1 MKKKVISLIMSVALA
16 FSSMHVMNISAEN
29 AKAESNLTEATV
41 TNLNGYEF
49 IDITSNGTTLVAL
62 TKTTARALGRLFYST
77 DNGVTWQP
85 CQTQPLNSAATI
97 SSNINSQQQLVYW
110 KANNIFVA
118 HGAASTYTSED
129 GISWVKNENLHWT
142 ANTMIDVSGDQL
154 VFGGQDSANATA
166 DLTANQ
172 FANNKYTIP
181 KSSGYYAQVAVA
193 KPMEDDGNVTMFMC
207 NQYKAYELKY
217 QPKSSENKWTLLN
230 SNQGTITTKAPYDAI
245 YSEKANQYLMVD
257 GSEKLYAVTDSQNI
271 SKLTVAVGE
280 NVTGVGEN
288 DKYIVVG
295 TASGKLYKTENTKLT
310 SQTAWDKI
318 PTAYEDGAAEAI
330 KNIKFV
336 DDNNFVALCSS
347 KAYTGEV
354 VKSIVEPTDE
364 PKVTPT
370 VNPTDKPEVTPTVNP
385 TDKPEVTPTVNP
397 TDKPEVTPTVN
408 PTDKPEVTPTVN
420 PTDKPEATPTI
431 IPTTSPTIEPTEEPN
446 KEVLPEGYSF
456 IDIASNGNNL
466 VAMAKDAGKTKALL
480 CYSKDGGKTW
490 QANEDQPLKEKA
502 AISKSQENSQ
512 QQLVYWKAKN
522 IFVAHGQAS
531 TYTSTDGVTWTA
543 NAALHW
549 TTDTV
554 LTTSGNQLAF
564 GGHDAAN
571 ATADLENWQFANNK
585 FAIPKSSGYVVQVA
599 VAKPADSE
607 GNIAMFI
614 CDKDKAY
621 DLSFKA
627 ASPKYTWAKKENNA
641 GTITENSPYDALY
654 SENADQYFM
663 VDGSKNLYAVTDSKN
678 IAKIT
683 VADDEKIV
691 GVGASDKYIVVGT
704 ESGKLYKTDNEAV
717 TAKTKW
723 EEISIAAED
732 KISEPLRNIEF
743 TDEDTFVALGN
754 TKCYNGKVVN
764 STPTDNPTKP
774 TTTPTDNP
782 TKPTTEPTDNP
793 TKPTTEPTDNPTKPT
808 TEPTENPTK
817 PTTEP
822 TENPTKPTTEP
833 TENPTKPTTEP
844 TEEPKPNPSGYSI
857 RYENGKAVVNAP
869 IGKYAVIFAAYDH
882 DGKLVSVAVKQ
893 DAEITKA
900 NQSVFPNKFTTAG
913 ATTGKV
919 MLWDNLNNMVPRA
932 VASIPFN

>member
-62 TKTTARALGRLFYST
+62 TKNTARALGRLFYST

-85 CQTQPLNSAATI
+85 CQNQPLNSAATI
-97 SSNINSQQQLVYW
+97 SSNKNSQQQLVYW

-129 GISWVKNENLHWT
+129 GISWVENKNLHWT
-142 ANTMIDVSGDQL
+142 TNTMIDVSGDQL

-166 DLTANQ
+166 DLTAKQ

-181 KSSGYYAQVAVA
+181 SSSGFYALVAVA
-193 KPMEDDGNVTMFMC
+193 KPADDGGNISMFIC
-207 NQYKAYELKY
+207 NQYKSYDLSFQTTSPKY
-217 QPKSSENKWTLLN
+217 TWTMQN
-230 SNQGTITTKAPYDAI
+230 NNQGSITTKEPYDAI
-245 YSEKANQYLMVD
+245 YSEKADQYLMVD
-257 GSEKLYAVTDSQNI
+257 GSEKLYAVTDSKNI
-271 SKLTVAVGE
+271 SKLTVADGE

-295 TASGKLYKTENTKLT
+295 TESGKLYKTENTTLT
-310 SQTAWDKI
+310 SETAWDEI

-354 VKSIVEPTDE
+354 VKSIVEPTVTPTVTPTIEPTATPTAKPTDE

-397 TDKPEVTPTVN
+397 TDKPEVTPTIV
-408 PTDKPEVTPTVN
+408 PT
-420 PTDKPEATPTI
+420 AT
-431 IPTTSPTIEPTEEPN
+431 PTIEPTEEPN
-446 KEVLPEGYSF
+446 KELLPEGYSF
-456 IDIASNGNNL
+456 LDIASNGNNL
-466 VAMAKDAGKTKALL
+466 VAMAKDESRAIAQL
-480 CYSKDGGKTW
+480 CYSQDGGKTW
-490 QANEDQPLKEKA
+490 KASENQPLAEKA
-502 AISKSQENSQ
+502 TISSNKNSQ
-512 QQLVYWKAKN
+512 QQLVYWKANN
-522 IFVAHGQAS
+522 IFVAHGAAS
-531 TYTSTDGVTWTA
+531 TYTSTDGVTWTE
-543 NAALHW
+543 NTALHW
-549 TTDTV
+549 TTNTM

-564 GGHDAAN
+564 GGQDSAN
-571 ATADLENWQFANNK
+571 ATADLKTKQFANNK
-585 FAIPKSSGYVVQVA
+585 YVIPKSSGYYAQVA

-607 GNIAMFI
+607 GNVAMFI
-614 CDKDKAY
+614 CDKYKAY
-621 DLSFKA
+621 DLSFQA
-627 ASPKYTWAKKENNA
+627 TSPKYTWTLNNNNA
-641 GTITENSPYDALY
+641 GTMTENAPYDALY
-654 SENADQYFM
+654 SEKADQYFM
-663 VDGSKNLYAVTDSKN
+663 VDGSEKLYAVTDSKN

-683 VADDEKIV
+683 VADGEKIV

-704 ESGKLYKTDNEAV
+704 ESGKLYKTDNVAV
-717 TAKTKW
+717 TAETKW

-754 TKCYNGKVVN
+754 TKWYNGKVVN
-764 STPTDNPTKP
+764 STPTDNPIKP
-774 TTTPTDNP
+774 TVSPTTAPTENPVKPTVAPTENPVKPTVAPTENPVKPTVAPTDDP
-782 TKPTTEPTDNP
+782 TKPTAT
-793 TKPTTEPTDNPTKPT
+793 PTTA
-808 TEPTENPTK
+808 
-817 PTTEP
+817 
-822 TENPTKPTTEP
+822 
-833 TENPTKPTTEP
+833 P
-844 TEEPKPNPSGYSI
+844 TEEPTPDPSGYSI

-869 IGKYAVIFAAYDH
+869 IGKYAVIFAAYDS

-900 NQSVFPNKFTTAG
+900 NQSVYPNKFTTAG

-932 VASIPFN
+932 AASIPFN

>member
-41 TNLNGYEF
+41 TSLNGYEF

-62 TKTTARALGRLFYST
+62 TKNTARALGRLFYST

-85 CQTQPLNSAATI
+85 CQNQPLNSAATI
-97 SSNINSQQQLVYW
+97 SSNKNSQQQLVYW

-118 HGAASTYTSED
+118 HGAASTYTSAD
-129 GISWVKNENLHWT
+129 GISWVENKNLHWT
-142 ANTMIDVSGDQL
+142 TNTMIDVSGDQI

-166 DLTANQ
+166 DLTAKQ

-181 KSSGYYAQVAVA
+181 SSSGFYAMVAVA
-193 KPMEDDGNVTMFMC
+193 KPADNGNISMFIC
-207 NQYKAYELKY
+207 NQYKSYDLSFQTTSPKY
-217 QPKSSENKWTLLN
+217 TWTMQN
-230 SNQGTITTKAPYDAI
+230 NNQGSITTKEPYDAI
-245 YSEKANQYLMVD
+245 YSEKADQYLIVD
-257 GSEKLYAVTDSQNI
+257 GSEKLYAVTDSKNI
-271 SKLTVAVGE
+271 SKLTVADGE

-295 TASGKLYKTENTKLT
+295 TESGKLYKTENTTLT
-310 SQTAWDKI
+310 SETAWDEI

-354 VKSIVEPTDE
+354 VKSIVEPTATPTIEPTATPTAKPTDE
-364 PKVTPT
+364 PKVTLT

-397 TDKPEVTPTVN
+397 TDKPEVTPTTV
-408 PTDKPEVTPTVN
+408 PT
-420 PTDKPEATPTI
+420 AT
-431 IPTTSPTIEPTEEPN
+431 PTIEPTKEPN
-446 KEVLPEGYSF
+446 KELLPEGYSF
-456 IDIASNGNNL
+456 VDIASNGNNL
-466 VAMAKDAGKTKALL
+466 VAMAKDESRAIAQL

-490 QANEDQPLKEKA
+490 KASENQPLAEKA
-502 AISKSQENSQ
+502 TISSNKISQ
-512 QQLVYWKAKN
+512 QQLVYWKANN
-522 IFVAHGQAS
+522 IFVAHGAAS
-531 TYTSTDGVTWTA
+531 TYTSTDGVTWTE
-543 NAALHW
+543 NTALHW
-549 TTDTV
+549 TTNTM

-564 GGHDAAN
+564 GGQDSAN
-571 ATADLENWQFANNK
+571 ATADLKTKQFANNK
-585 FAIPKSSGYVVQVA
+585 YVIPKSSGYYAQVA

-607 GNIAMFI
+607 GNVAMFI
-614 CDKDKAY
+614 CDKYKAY
-621 DLSFKA
+621 DLSFQA
-627 ASPKYTWAKKENNA
+627 TSPKYTWTLNNNNA
-641 GTITENSPYDALY
+641 GTMTENAPYDALY
-654 SENADQYFM
+654 SEKADQYFM
-663 VDGSKNLYAVTDSKN
+663 VDGSEKLYAVTDSKN

-683 VADDEKIV
+683 VADGEKIV

-704 ESGKLYKTDNEAV
+704 ESGKLYKTDNVAV
-717 TAKTKW
+717 TAETKW

-743 TDEDTFVALGN
+743 TDENTFVALGN
-754 TKCYNGKVVN
+754 TKWYNGKVVN
-764 STPTDNPTKP
+764 STPTDNPIKP
-774 TTTPTDNP
+774 TISPTTAPTENPVKPTATPTENPVKPTVAPTDDP
-782 TKPTTEPTDNP
+782 TKPTA
-793 TKPTTEPTDNPTKPT
+793 KPTTA
-808 TEPTENPTK
+808 
-817 PTTEP
+817 
-822 TENPTKPTTEP
+822 
-833 TENPTKPTTEP
+833 P
-844 TEEPKPNPSGYSI
+844 TEEPTPDPSGYSI

-869 IGKYAVIFAAYDH
+869 SGKYAVIFAAYDS

-893 DAEITKA
+893 DTEITKA
-900 NQSVFPNKFTTAG
+900 NQSVYPNKFTTAG

-932 VASIPFN
+932 AASIPFN

>member
-62 TKTTARALGRLFYST
+62 TKNTARALGRLFYST

-85 CQTQPLNSAATI
+85 CQNQPLNSAATI
-97 SSNINSQQQLVYW
+97 SSNKNSQQQLVYW

-129 GISWVKNENLHWT
+129 GISWVENKNLHWT
-142 ANTMIDVSGDQL
+142 TNTMIDVSGDQL

-166 DLTANQ
+166 DLTAKQ

-181 KSSGYYAQVAVA
+181 SSSGFYALVAVA
-193 KPMEDDGNVTMFMC
+193 KPADDGGNISMFIC
-207 NQYKAYELKY
+207 NQYKSYDLSFQTTSPKY
-217 QPKSSENKWTLLN
+217 TWTMQN
-230 SNQGTITTKAPYDAI
+230 NNQGSITTKEPYDAI
-245 YSEKANQYLMVD
+245 YSEKADQYLMVD
-257 GSEKLYAVTDSQNI
+257 GSEKLYAVTDSKNI
-271 SKLTVAVGE
+271 SKLTVADGE

-295 TASGKLYKTENTKLT
+295 TESGKLYKTENTTLT
-310 SQTAWDKI
+310 SETAWDEI

-354 VKSIVEPTDE
+354 VKSIVEPTVTPTVTPTIEPTATPTAKPTDE

-408 PTDKPEVTPTVN
+408 PTDKPEVTPTIV
-420 PTDKPEATPTI
+420 PTAT
-431 IPTTSPTIEPTEEPN
+431 PTIEPTEEPN
-446 KEVLPEGYSF
+446 KELLPEGYSF
-456 IDIASNGNNL
+456 LDIASNGNNL
-466 VAMAKDAGKTKALL
+466 VAMAKDESRAIAQL
-480 CYSKDGGKTW
+480 CYSQDGGKTW
-490 QANEDQPLKEKA
+490 KASENQPLAEKA
-502 AISKSQENSQ
+502 TISSNKNSQ
-512 QQLVYWKAKN
+512 QQLVYWKANN
-522 IFVAHGQAS
+522 IFVAHGAAS
-531 TYTSTDGVTWTA
+531 TYTSTDGVTWTE
-543 NAALHW
+543 NTALHW
-549 TTDTV
+549 TTNTM

-564 GGHDAAN
+564 GGQDSAN
-571 ATADLENWQFANNK
+571 ATADLKTKQFANNK
-585 FAIPKSSGYVVQVA
+585 YVIPKSSGYYAQVA

-607 GNIAMFI
+607 GNVAMFI
-614 CDKDKAY
+614 CDKYKAY
-621 DLSFKA
+621 DLSFQA
-627 ASPKYTWAKKENNA
+627 TSPKYTWTLNNNNA
-641 GTITENSPYDALY
+641 GTMTENAPYDALY
-654 SENADQYFM
+654 SEKADQYFM
-663 VDGSKNLYAVTDSKN
+663 VDGSEKLYAVTDSKN

-683 VADDEKIV
+683 VADGEKIV

-704 ESGKLYKTDNEAV
+704 ESGKLYKTDNVAV
-717 TAKTKW
+717 TAETKW

-754 TKCYNGKVVN
+754 TKWYNGKVVN
-764 STPTDNPTKP
+764 STPTDNPIKP
-774 TTTPTDNP
+774 TVSPTTAPTENPVKPTVAPTENPVKPTVAPTENPVKPTVAPTDDP
-782 TKPTTEPTDNP
+782 TKPTAT
-793 TKPTTEPTDNPTKPT
+793 PTTA
-808 TEPTENPTK
+808 
-817 PTTEP
+817 
-822 TENPTKPTTEP
+822 
-833 TENPTKPTTEP
+833 P
-844 TEEPKPNPSGYSI
+844 TEEPTPDPSGYSI

-869 IGKYAVIFAAYDH
+869 IGKYAVIFAAYDS

-900 NQSVFPNKFTTAG
+900 NQSVYPNKFTTAG

-932 VASIPFN
+932 AASIPFN